1 VESNQNKVNVPSIV
15 SSDNI
20 GPVEGDFIIRTVK
33 LNKYFGD
40 KHVLKDIDFEVRRRE
55 VVALIGPSGSGKS
68 TLIRCLNALEK
79 ATSGEVYIHS
89 ELLDPYLSAKKLSP
103 LRRELGM
110 VFQHF
115 NLFPHMTVLQNVIEA
130 PLLVRKMPKD
140 EAVALGDDVLR
151 KVGLLEKRDV
161 YPSRLSGGQKQRVAI
176 ARALAMQPKALL
188 FDEPT
193 SALDPELV
201 GEVLKVMKDL
211 AYEGSTMVV
220 VTHEMQFARDV
231 SDRVVFMAD
240 GSIVEQGEPEEL
252 FKQPK
257 HKRTQVFLERVLSVL
272 PGQDESEFVGSNPI
286 DVNLSMMP
294 GKSGSG
300 EAAPATEIVRSDD
313 ATLKLTP
320 RRPTDAEG
328 PRSR

>member
-1 VESNQNKVNVPSIV
+1 MESEQMMNLQGNLPSGSQPLPSNAVEEEV
-15 SSDNI
+15 
-20 GPVEGDFIIRTVK
+20 IIRTVK

-40 KHVLKDIDFEVRRRE
+40 KQVLKDIDFEVHKRE

-79 ATSGEVYIHS
+79 ATSGEI
-89 ELLDPYLSAKKLSP
+89 YLHGERLNSNLSVKQLSP
-103 LRRELGM
+103 MRRELGM

-130 PLLVRKMPKD
+130 PLLVRKISK
-140 EAVALGDDVLR
+140 EQAVALGEKLLT
-151 KVGLLEKRDV
+151 KVGLFDKRDV

-176 ARALAMQPKALL
+176 ARALAMQPRALL

-231 SDRVVFMAD
+231 SDRVIFMSD
-240 GSIVEQGEPEEL
+240 GSIVEQGDPEEL
-252 FKQPK
+252 FRQPK
-257 HKRTQVFLERVLSVL
+257 EKRTQVFLERVLSVL
-272 PGQDESEFVGSNPI
+272 P
-286 DVNLSMMP
+286 
-294 GKSGSG
+294 
-300 EAAPATEIVRSDD
+300 
-313 ATLKLTP
+313 
-320 RRPTDAEG
+320 
-328 PRSR
+328 

>member
-1 VESNQNKVNVPSIV
+1 MDSEQIQESDILAVPNSGSLSQNINVVEDEV
-15 SSDNI
+15 
-20 GPVEGDFIIRTVK
+20 IISAAK

-40 KHVLKDIDFEVRRRE
+40 KHVLKDIDFLVHKRE

-68 TLIRCLNALEK
+68 TLIRCLNGLEK
-79 ATSGEVYIHS
+79 ATSGEIIIHGHR
-89 ELLDPYLSAKKLSP
+89 LDPNFSTKQLSP
-103 LRRELGM
+103 IRAELGM
-110 VFQHF
+110 VFQNF

-140 EAVALGDDVLR
+140 QAVALGERLLT
-151 KVGLLEKRDV
+151 KVGLSEKRDV

-231 SDRVVFMAD
+231 SDRVVFMSD
-240 GSIVEQGEPEEL
+240 GVIVEQGDPEDL
-252 FKQPK
+252 FRHPRER
-257 HKRTQVFLERVLSVL
+257 RTQAFLERVLSVL
-272 PGQDESEFVGSNPI
+272 P
-286 DVNLSMMP
+286 
-294 GKSGSG
+294 
-300 EAAPATEIVRSDD
+300 
-313 ATLKLTP
+313 
-320 RRPTDAEG
+320 
-328 PRSR
+328 